1 MQLKLLHYVTKIIT
15 RMQRLTRWG
24 CYSLYK
30 STDWQLAA
38 VPNQPSI
45 HKQNNMPPKPKAR
58 DSRIPDEATLTNL
71 WVANGGGT
79 ADGSCE
85 VGLLDTMMRAVP
97 VVLTEKEIADYKTEN
112 CGDSIT
118 LAEFDA
124 CCEFFVEKIGA
135 GVDFGPIFDSF
146 VAYHKSEGGQL
157 TKAQFIQTL
166 SSIGDSVEAK

>member
-1 MQLKLLHYVTKIIT
+1 M
-15 RMQRLTRWG
+15 G
-24 CYSLYK
+24 
-30 STDWQLAA
+30 
-38 VPNQPSI
+38 VPQQ
-45 HKQNNMPPKPKAR
+45 HQQNNMPPKPKAR
-58 DSRIPDEATLTNL
+58 DSRIPDDATLTNL

-112 CGDSIT
+112 CGDTIT

-124 CCEFFVEKIGA
+124 CFE
-135 GVDFGPIFDSF
+135 SF

-166 SSIGDSVEAK
+166 SSIGDSVAAEEVERVFNEADADGSGLIDRGEFVAFMSNKYNK

>member
-1 MQLKLLHYVTKIIT
+1 
-15 RMQRLTRWG
+15 
-24 CYSLYK
+24 
-30 STDWQLAA
+30 
-38 VPNQPSI
+38 
-45 HKQNNMPPKPKAR
+45 MPPKPKAR
-58 DSRIPDEATLTNL
+58 DSRIPDDATLTNL

-112 CGDSIT
+112 CGDTIT

-166 SSIGDSVEAK
+166 SSIGDSVAAEEVERVFNEADADGSGLIDRGEFVAFMSNKYNK